1 MEINTSRFGSIPLED
16 YPMIQMHGPLLG
28 FEHLNRYILIQ
39 QKENSAFWWLQSVE
53 DGAVAFIV
61 INPSLIKDD
70 YAPEVR
76 DDDVALL
83 EIKDLSDVLLL
94 GVVTIRSNPTK
105 ITVNMRAPIVINVKK
120 RFGKQI
126 VLDDDSYEVQ
136 HRIDMDSK

>member
-1 MEINTSRFGSIPLED
+1 
-16 YPMIQMHGPLLG
+16 
-28 FEHLNRYILIQ
+28 
-39 QKENSAFWWLQSVE
+39 
-53 DGAVAFIV
+53 V

-94 GVVTIRSNPTK
+94 GVVTIRSKPTK